1 MPPANELADAMT
13 LQSNFTMTAPLKGQF
28 KSTALIQYFLN
39 AIFISVIVC
48 LTILTTLLVLSLML
62 ADVDGKT
69 YEYGMLRALGFKKK
83 HLKLMITFNSLYF
96 SIPGL
101 CLGILISFILNLA
114 TREIFF
120 IEAENTLSYHL
131 STSALVLGITC
142 GLLVPLFA
150 NYLPIKAAMSQT
162 LRSSL
167 DLNKR
172 KDDKLGVKVQRLEDL
187 GMSFN

>member
-1 MPPANELADAMT
+1 
-13 LQSNFTMTAPLKGQF
+13 
-28 KSTALIQYFLN
+28 
-39 AIFISVIVC
+39 
-48 LTILTTLLVLSLML
+48 ML

-69 YEYGMLRALGFKKK
+69 YEYGMLRALGFMKR
-83 HLKLMITFNSLYF
+83 HLKLMITLNSLYF

-101 CLGILISFILNLA
+101 CLGILISYLLNLA
-114 TREIFF
+114 TREIIFLV
-120 IEAENTLSYHL
+120 AENTLSYKL